1 MDMLS
6 AAKGFMRKLWMLSP
20 GLRVW
25 LGVLIALNAVVPL
38 WFLDHLEAWVAM
50 ATVPGAF
57 LLGVVLFQ
65 RYGFTRLLGLMH
77 APWIILL
84 VLLWGKMGQIPAS
97 DPFGLWM
104 RVVFTLD
111 SVALVFDTKDV
122 IKYLAGDRHPVR

>member
-1 MDMLS
+1 MSMLS
-6 AAKGFMRKLWMLSP
+6 AAKAFIGKLRKLSL
-20 GLRVW
+20 GLQMW
-25 LGVLIALNAVVPL
+25 LWVLIVLNAVVPL
-38 WFLDHLEAWVAM
+38 WFLDHPEAWVAM
-50 ATVPGAF
+50 ATLHGGF

-84 VLLWGKMGQIPAS
+84 VLLWGKMGQVPAS

-111 SVALVFDTKDV
+111 SVAMVFDAKDV
-122 IKYLAGDRHPVR
+122 VKYLAGDRQPVR